1 MTNATPSAPP
11 SASSTGADTAA
22 SVPTAGIG
30 VITGR
35 PAVRLV
41 AALIT
46 AVVAYQLNAT
56 MVAPTLP
63 DIARTFSA
71 STTQIAQVSSLFS
84 LAGSVAGVVATRWSD
99 FLGRRRMLMIVL
111 TIAAIGSVVALF
123 SPNLPVPLGARV
135 LQGIAC
141 GSFQITFVVL
151 GARLQ
156 PKTFAM
162 GVTMP
167 RHEVGLIEGRMD
179 WWGAAL
185 MTVVLIALTKLVA
198 HGSAQGWGAETTLIY
213 IAIFVVSAVAFTL
226 VERRRHDP
234 LINPAHLVS
243 RQIWPLLATTI
254 LFTVAFSAVIYFTF
268 VLFAQTP
275 RWATACRPRSPRC
288 ATSHRPRPSP
298 PSPPRSPVGS
308 PGGSAGPS
316 PCGSA

>member
-1 MTNATPSAPP
+1 
-11 SASSTGADTAA
+11 G
-22 SVPTAGIG
+22 G
-30 VITGR
+30 
-35 PAVRLV
+35 
-41 AALIT
+41 
-46 AVVAYQLNAT
+46 
-56 MVAPTLP
+56 
-63 DIARTFSA
+63 
-71 STTQIAQVSSLFS
+71 
-84 LAGSVAGVVATRWSD
+84 TRWAD